1 VQEDFVAT
9 GTEALD
15 KPDEYI
21 LQCDAIVHLVSDTIG
36 AWASPHGCGRD
47 PKLLPGPRRTFAGT
61 GFLPRARRSRSLLQ
75 IVGSLAGAGIR
86 MEACRQI
93 DSNVVRN
100 R

>member
-36 AWASPHGCGRD
+36 AWASP
-47 PKLLPGPRRTFAGT
+47 TAV
-61 GFLPRARRSRSLLQ
+61 AA
-75 IVGSLAGAGIR
+75 I
-86 MEACRQI
+86 
-93 DSNVVRN
+93 RN
-100 R
+100 RYPDLAERLPVLGSFLEPGAPALSYR